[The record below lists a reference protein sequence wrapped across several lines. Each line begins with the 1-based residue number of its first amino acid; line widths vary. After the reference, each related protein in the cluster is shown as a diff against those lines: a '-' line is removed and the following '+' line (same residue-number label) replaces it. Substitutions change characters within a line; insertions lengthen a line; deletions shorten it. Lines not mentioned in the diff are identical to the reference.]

1 MRTGKSRDEVKARA
15 EEVGERPD
23 VRRWIRRLQKLSREM
38 PKDVWVFVAS
48 GTPTVLAT
56 GEDGMHVEDR
66 GGSVH
71 RDAVITTAAG
81 GNWDGGDW

>member
-1 MRTGKSRDEVKARA
+1 MRTGKNTEDIKARA
-15 EEVGERPD
+15 EEVGERQD
-23 VRRWIRRLQKLSREM
+23 VRRWIKRLQKLSREM

-56 GEDGMHVEDR
+56 DEDGEHFGDR
-66 GGSVH
+66 GGGVH
-71 RDAVITTAAG
+71 RDAIITTASG